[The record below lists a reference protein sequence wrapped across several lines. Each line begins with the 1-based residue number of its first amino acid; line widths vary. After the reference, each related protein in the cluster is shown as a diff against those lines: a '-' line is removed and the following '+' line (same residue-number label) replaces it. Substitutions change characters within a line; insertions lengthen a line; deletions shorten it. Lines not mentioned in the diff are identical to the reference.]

1 MAVIEP
7 RNNFGSFVPTTNVWD
22 VAQLYEIDVTSPAF
36 KELLVRLYQNVNTIA
51 LTLNTKDSGIYD
63 VNQFVNGQIFFPN
76 PATSAATQATPEF
89 RQVYRLV
96 VNFGALPNAGTKSVA
111 HGIVVNTATTFTRI
125 YGAASDTTALS
136 YIPVPYA
143 ATTAVGDNIS
153 LTVDATN
160 VTINT
165 GTNNRSNYN
174 ICYVIL
180 EYMFF

>member
-1 MAVIEP
+1 MPVIEP

-36 KELLVRLYQNVNTIA
+36 KELLVRLYQNVNLIA
-51 LTLNTKDSGIYD
+51 LALNTKDSGIYD

-76 PATSAATQATPEF
+76 PVNSSATQTTPEF

-96 VNFGALPNAGTKSVA
+96 INFGALPNAGVKTVA

-125 YGAASDTTALS
+125 YGAASDTTAFS
-136 YIPVPYA
+136 YIPLPYA
-143 ATTAVGDNIS
+143 SVTAVGNNIELS
-153 LTVDATN
+153 VDATN
-160 VTINT
+160 VTIDT
-165 GTNNRSNYN
+165 GTTNRSNYDT
-174 ICYVIL
+174 CYVVL